1 MAFPRLGT
9 FLFSGLLSVAL
20 VACAPSM
27 PARMRDEI
35 AKSPPGTATVV
46 FFTDFQCPFCRRTH
60 AALEEAVAQREG
72 KVRVVL
78 AHVPLRSHP
87 DARTAA
93 KASICAEAQ
102 GVDLGRA
109 LATSPDLS
117 EATCEKL
124 AVKHGANPELVRA
137 CLGADAT
144 RERLERDEA
153 LYEAI
158 EGDGVPILYIGK
170 TRLDGQQ
177 SAPALLAAIDRAIAE
192 R

>member
-1 MAFPRLGT
+1 MAFTRLRP
-9 FLFSGLLSVAL
+9 FLFVALLLSL
-20 VACAPSM
+20 LACAPSM
-27 PARMRDEI
+27 PARMREEL

-87 DARTAA
+87 DAPNAA

-102 GVDLGRA
+102 GIDLGHA
-109 LATSPDLS
+109 LVASADLS
-117 EATCEKL
+117 ERTCESL
-124 AVKHGANPELVRA
+124 AVKIGANPELYRL
-137 CLGADAT
+137 CLDAPST
-144 RERLERDEA
+144 RERLQRDEA

-158 EGDGVPILYIGK
+158 EGDGVPILFIGK

-177 SAPALLAAIDRAIAE
+177 SSAVLLAAIDRAIAE